1 MTTYSPRSPIR
12 TTDPLRIDTQALAAY
27 VVRLGAERVT
37 ETRAYIDAVVS
48 GALQLQLDPTVLLA
62 QWWVETD
69 AGRSVWWKSRLNAA
83 GLGITGDADQNAASQ
98 MWTTGTDS
106 AIAHIAHMCS
116 YVYGSGTFARW
127 PATWPDVLLIDKRF
141 PAPIAAGYSAS
152 VLDDLTNTWAVDNR
166 YGQKLADRANAI
178 ARDFADEVTPAVEP
192 EGDDMAVT
200 FGRVPK
206 PASINRHIP
215 TKQNT
220 AWDNLGKRAKP
231 PDAVTWHRMIGTLNG
246 TDNYFRTFANAR
258 QTKVGALTPIGI
270 GVAETDGKTL
280 AGTIFEWNLCES
292 DTENRAGWANGSVKS
307 PYGDGKKYLDL
318 FGINAV
324 NRDIEAMEISGNY
337 NTPLDPASRDAI
349 VAWTAWRADQYG
361 AWLKERGET
370 FDFTTFPLI
379 PSQNNRS
386 YVVWHQEFTIG
397 TGKVCPGE
405 VVIRETPALLAR
417 VADMLRQYQTGEPAP
432 APAPPAPDP
441 LYAQPIPIPAL
452 LQQDWTG
459 DTTPAVVTEE
469 GTEFIFVND
478 VVRAT
483 VELPRR
489 QQARNDSPVIGP
501 TIPAGTEFTVS
512 WVFRSRSDGK
522 LWYLTPWWTRTPV
535 AQVERVK
542 DAA

>member
-1 MTTYSPRSPIR
+1 VITANTPWRQIPDVDFKVWRDEILGAGGPAEFASSDCWQAALPHSAVLLNKARAESSFASKSNRNSPTLTKNPFSLRRYNADGTIDSVNEDNPNGYLHFATWEDGVR
-12 TTDPLRIDTQALAAY
+12 ACRLRIS
-27 VVRLGAERVT
+27 
-37 ETRAYIDAVVS
+37 DA
-48 GALQLQLDPTVLLA
+48 
-62 QWWVETD
+62 
-69 AGRSVWWKSRLNAA
+69 NAF
-83 GLGITGDADQNAASQ
+83 ADQ
-98 MWTTGTDS
+98 THG
-106 AIAHIAHMCS
+106 
-116 YVYGSGTFARW
+116 ARNPY
-127 PATWPDVLLIDKRF
+127 PATVTIADLITAFSPPEYNDTAR
-141 PAPIAAGYSAS
+141 IIRES
-152 VLDDLTNTWAVDNR
+152 VAYLNSIVSSETEA
-166 YGQKLADRANAI
+166 
-178 ARDFADEVTPAVEP
+178 AVEP
-192 EGDDMAVT
+192 EGADSMAVT

-280 AGTIFEWNLCES
+280 AGTIFEWNLCET

-386 YVVWHQEFTIG
+386 FVIWHQEFTIG

-405 VVIRETPALLAR
+405 VVIRETPALIAR

-478 VVRAT
+478 VVRST

-535 AQVERVK
+535 AQVERIR

>member
-1 MTTYSPRSPIR
+1 
-12 TTDPLRIDTQALAAY
+12 
-27 VVRLGAERVT
+27 
-37 ETRAYIDAVVS
+37 
-48 GALQLQLDPTVLLA
+48 
-62 QWWVETD
+62 
-69 AGRSVWWKSRLNAA
+69 
-83 GLGITGDADQNAASQ
+83 
-98 MWTTGTDS
+98 
-106 AIAHIAHMCS
+106 
-116 YVYGSGTFARW
+116 
-127 PATWPDVLLIDKRF
+127 
-141 PAPIAAGYSAS
+141 
-152 VLDDLTNTWAVDNR
+152 
-166 YGQKLADRANAI
+166 
-178 ARDFADEVTPAVEP
+178 
-192 EGDDMAVT
+192 MAVT

-280 AGTIFEWNLCES
+280 AGTIFEWNLCET

-386 YVVWHQEFTIG
+386 FVIWHQELTIG

-405 VVIRETPALLAR
+405 VVIRETPALIAR

-501 TIPAGTEFTVS
+501 TIPAGTEFIVS
-512 WVFRSRSDGK
+512 WMFRSRTDGK

-535 AQVERVK
+535 AQVERIR